1 MALVSKAHPRDDLF
15 PSFASSEAET
25 VHKLINVVKANVGEK
40 RRKKQMYEKS
50 VSGTEKVTVGESI
63 ITGNTVS
70 LSGLNEMGS
79 TTLECSGAPW
89 RILKPTQT
97 GYLVS
102 SFRGPRKSYR
112 GNISSPRL
120 KSAQPDSITR
130 RGTE

>member
-1 MALVSKAHPRDDLF
+1 M
-15 PSFASSEAET
+15 
-25 VHKLINVVKANVGEK
+25 
-40 RRKKQMYEKS
+40 
-50 VSGTEKVTVGESI
+50 GESI

-102 SFRGPRKSYR
+102 FFRGPRKSYR

-130 RGTE
+130 RGTEKELKLTSERFHPPCVYRETVGFWINHRIYFWFVKFINLTVQGSQ